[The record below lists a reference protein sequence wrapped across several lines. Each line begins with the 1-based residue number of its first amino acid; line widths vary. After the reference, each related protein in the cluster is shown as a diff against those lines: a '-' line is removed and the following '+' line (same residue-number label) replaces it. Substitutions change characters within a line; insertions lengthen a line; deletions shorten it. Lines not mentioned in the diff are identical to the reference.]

1 MAHLYELSTIF
12 AHVLAEIEDGD
23 PEAAGTALAKIDA
36 LEGAFNDKAVQ
47 VAFVIR
53 NMEAFGFSVQEEADR
68 MAAKAKAVK
77 DRVCVVK
84 EYLRSNM
91 ERASV
96 TKIECPQF
104 KISLRNNP
112 PKVNIINE
120 KAIPV
125 EYIKTPEPPLP
136 YPDKKKIIDDWKQG
150 VVIDGVEIA
159 MGNRVEI
166 K

>member
-12 AHVLAEIEDGD
+12 AHVQAEIEDSD
-23 PEAAGTALAKIDA
+23 PEAAQTALAKIDLLA
-36 LEGAFNDKAVQ
+36 DAFEDKAKQ
-47 VAFVIR
+47 VAFVIK
-53 NMEAFGFSVQEEADR
+53 NLQAMADAVGAESDR
-68 MAAKAKAVK
+68 MAERKKAMDNRIAGI
-77 DRVCVVK
+77 K

-91 ERASV
+91 ERAAV

-104 KISLRNNP
+104 KISLRDNP
-112 PKVNIINE
+112 PKVNIIDE
-120 KAIPV
+120 KAIPA

-150 VVIDGVEIA
+150 VVIDGVEITK
-159 MGNRVEI
+159 GNRVEI